1 MDIKR
6 HVQQLTRHFQSN
18 DPFYIAKQLNIN
30 ILYHDLGDTLGYCL
44 RFKRSKFIILNCSTS
59 DELLPFVCAHELGH
73 TVLHKGVNTP
83 FLKANTL
90 FSIDKIEREAN
101 TFAVELLLSDDL
113 LQEHNDINFYS
124 IARCVGIPTGLEDL
138 KTIL

>member
-6 HVQQLTRHFQSN
+6 HVQQLTRRFQSN
-18 DPFYIAKQLNIN
+18 DPFYIAKQLNTN

-83 FLKANTL
+83 FLKSNTL

-101 TFAVELLLSDDL
+101 IFAVELLLPDSIIIDN
-113 LQEHNDINFYS
+113 EGINFYTL
-124 IARCVGIPTGLEDL
+124 AQCAGIPKGLESL
-138 KTIL
+138 KSL